1 MMYPYVVRWNW
12 FSPSL
17 YCVLLLVV
25 APVHG
30 QTPSSQQDDIKAVF
44 RISKRFIE
52 DVAAREEI
60 VAAIPYNA
68 KVLGFV
74 SQGVVEGR
82 GKAQVDLPSTRGD
95 ATFVI
100 SCYGTGQTC
109 TRGVRGPIAAMGPV
123 SVAFSTRTVVRFD
136 GRKFSLV
143 ETTPQTQLHGQLD
156 SVEGRRGGPA
166 GRAAGRL
173 LRPLGRRMV
182 PRAEAQATP
191 IGDYYIKNF
200 VDELAERVVTKL
212 DRTTPVEKSLNRL
225 FPETRDWVFQMST
238 NSQFIQ
244 AAYGPRGGAIPVLP
258 ENPAHLNDVRL
269 ELWVHSTAAEVRDL
283 VKLSKQ
289 PLVSTFVHKYLE
301 TELPELAALTE
312 NRSLVTV
319 GDWMVISIGAPK
331 PNQKKQ

>member
-1 MMYPYVVRWNW
+1 V
-12 FSPSL
+12 F
-17 YCVLLLVV
+17 CVSLLV
-25 APVHG
+25 ALPHG
-30 QTPSSQQDDIKAVF
+30 QIPPAQPSDIKAVF

-82 GKAQVDLPSTRGD
+82 GKALVDLPSTQGD

-100 SCYGTGQTC
+100 SCHGTGQTC
-109 TRGVRGPIAAMGPV
+109 ARGVRGPIVAMGPV
-123 SVAFSTRTVVRFD
+123 SVTFSTRTVVRFD

-173 LRPLGRRMV
+173 LRPLGQRMV

-200 VDELAERVVTKL
+200 VDELAGRVVTKL

-269 ELWVHSTAAEVRDL
+269 ELWVHSTATEVQDL

-289 PLVSTFVHKYLE
+289 PLVRTFIHKYLE

-312 NRSLVTV
+312 NRSLVAV

-331 PNQKKQ
+331 PDQKNNDK